1 MNPEITENIKM
12 TIKNENIIDIFDKKI
27 QTLNINNKNIIAQNK
42 LSIYKLTVLKCIVSK
57 INNENELDKP
67 MRFLIPEDYTF
78 ETIETILEDLLSVNL
93 INLKFIKHEISCND
107 SFDLF
112 ILNVDEFIEYLKKEQ
127 LNTTSKLPLLKV
139 NENLEKE
146 KFNNITGYNILR
158 KLDGLKPIEYSN

>member
-1 MNPEITENIKM
+1 MAERT
-12 TIKNENIIDIFDKKI
+12 
-27 QTLNINNKNIIAQNK
+27 KNIIAQNK

-57 INNENELDKP
+57 INNEHELDKP

-78 ETIETILEDLLSVNL
+78 ETIESILEDFLSVNL

-127 LNTTSKLPLLKV
+127 LNTTSELPLLKV

-146 KFNNITGYNILR
+146 KFNNITGYNFLR
-158 KLDGLKPIEYSN
+158 KLDGMKPIEYSN

>member
-1 MNPEITENIKM
+1 
-12 TIKNENIIDIFDKKI
+12 
-27 QTLNINNKNIIAQNK
+27 
-42 LSIYKLTVLKCIVSK
+42 VLKCIVSK
-57 INNENELDKP
+57 INNEHELDDKP

-78 ETIETILEDLLSVNL
+78 ETIESILEDFLSVNL

-127 LNTTSKLPLLKV
+127 LNTTSELPLLKV

-146 KFNNITGYNILR
+146 KFNNITGYNFLR
-158 KLDGLKPIEYSN
+158 KLDGMKPIEYSN